1 MQTIE
6 KVKFEEL
13 GFNPERDYYGE
24 DLILT
29 FNVKNKEIIMKKTVP
44 TEQKIL
50 LVSEILGYS
59 VDDCAGYFN
68 PFRLDIMSTI
78 MGIKYYSNLEF
89 DNIEDLDIYT
99 TYDIL
104 ENEGFKDILYTQTD
118 FQFLIDMIEKCAKHI
133 VKYNNSAAGII
144 DAMKNSSDEMQ
155 FDLQKILDQISN
167 NPDLK
172 NFIPNTM
179 ENMG

>member
-1 MQTIE
+1 MQ
-6 KVKFEEL
+6 KVIFKDL
-13 GFNPERDYYGE
+13 GFKPDQDYCGE
-24 DLILT
+24 DSVLV
-29 FNVKNKEIIMKKTVP
+29 FNIKNQEIVMKKTIP

-59 VDDCAGYFN
+59 VDDYAGYFN
-68 PFRLDIMSTI
+68 PFRLDVMSTI
-78 MGIKYYSNLEF
+78 IGIKYYSNLEF
-89 DNIEDLDIYT
+89 DNMEDLDIFT

-118 FQFLIDMIEKCAKHI
+118 FQFLINMIEKCAKHI

-144 DAMKNSSDEMQ
+144 DSMKNNSDEMQ
-155 FDLQKILDQISN
+155 MDLKQILESIAE

-172 NFIPNTM
+172 NFIPNVM
-179 ENMG
+179 ETIG